1 MKIANVINLLLHSVG
16 CFLLSMYMSSCQQD
30 FVDGKTYP
38 SIIVNHLDDGNYV
51 HALKIKNGYSF
62 LLDDK
67 NDSILRIY
75 RNEDLQYPVKC
86 LLKGTG
92 KNELQKPSFC
102 KEVAG
107 VPYEGIRVLDNDSY
121 LKIIDPDTDS
131 LISPVCIIN
140 GLWNNTDYNI
150 MSGEICALPF
160 SPHKNYPFFFYNET
174 NGYFWADPDKCVAK
188 LLQQKPVAYSASLV
202 LNEKKKRMAVAYR
215 YTNHISFYNLDG
227 ILEQSFFV
235 DNNKIVPVAT
245 RDGINIEA
253 SRKCFIETYGTEK
266 YVYCL
271 FDGSVNF
278 SNNSQ
283 LHIYTWEGKRKAI
296 ISLDRNIRTFAVS
309 EDDSSILAVSRSE
322 RGGQDILIYRM
333 P

>member
-1 MKIANVINLLLHSVG
+1 MKLLYSIS
-16 CFLLSMYMSSCQQD
+16 CFLLSVCISSCRQD
-30 FVDGKTYP
+30 FVDGKTYT
-38 SIIVNHLDDGNYV
+38 SAIVNHLDDGSYI
-51 HALKIKNGYSF
+51 HGLKLKNGYSF

-102 KEVAG
+102 KEVAE
-107 VPYEGIRVLDNDSY
+107 VPYKGIRLLDNDSY
-121 LKIIDPDTDS
+121 LKIINPDTDS
-131 LISPVCIIN
+131 LISPVRIIN

-150 MSGEICALPF
+150 ISGEICALPF

-174 NGYFWADPDKCVAK
+174 NGYYWVDPDKDVAK
-188 LLQQKPVAYSASLV
+188 SLQRKPVAYSACLV
-202 LNEKKKRMAVAYR
+202 LNEKKKRIVVAYR

-227 ILEQSFFV
+227 IVEKTFFT
-235 DNNKIVPVAT
+235 DKKIVVPVAAH
-245 RDGINIEA
+245 DGIDIEA
-253 SRKCFIETYGTEK
+253 TRKCFIETYGTEK

-271 FDGSVNF
+271 YDGSTDF
-278 SNNSQ
+278 SNNSR
-283 LHIYTWEGKRKAI
+283 LYIYTWDGKPQGI

-309 EDDSSILAVSRSE
+309 EDDNYIIAISRSKQ
-322 RGGQDILIYRM
+322 GGQDILKYRI
-333 P
+333 